1 MTIRLSNWPLHR
13 QVLAAL
19 AVAIIALTA
28 LSGGVVAERWRQMT
42 AIGHLTNLTD
52 AATAIG
58 AAAHEMQKERGAS
71 ALFLGSGG
79 IQFRDELTAQRR
91 ATDTALSGLRAALA
105 PLRGERAYAPFF
117 TAIADAE
124 SVLEGLASRRAGIDG
139 LTVKGPESF
148 TLYTRI
154 IVGLL
159 DSTYAIVA
167 LADDAALKSR
177 VMTYALF
184 MQGKERAGQE
194 RATGSAGFAAKAFD
208 GVLYRRLTSLIA
220 AQDTFFSGVRGIA
233 PPAILTAMDVEM
245 TGPALDGVQ
254 ALRAT
259 ALDAGIGGDLKGVKA
274 PDWFA
279 TTTARIDRMKRVE
292 DAITAD
298 LHAQTN
304 TTAAAAARD
313 FTIVLAVAV
322 GGSLLALAVGIAVV
336 RSITRAIGG
345 LTTATERIAAGDVRV
360 TIPGEERGDEV
371 GALARAIHEIRS
383 AGVAAMRVKAALD
396 SVSASVMLADT
407 DGRVIYAN
415 DAITGMFRRA
425 EPDIRT
431 RIPDFS
437 ADGVTGSS
445 IDRFHANPMENR
457 RLLDG
462 LTIPHHTRIAIGGRR
477 FDVVATPVCDE
488 SGERRG
494 TVVEWRDVTQE
505 LAIQDEVSAMA
516 AAAASGDF
524 SRRVPEAGKEGFML
538 DLARSMNGLAETAA
552 RSLDGVVQFLAALA
566 AGDLSSR
573 ITGDHHGMFALIQAD
588 ANRTAERLG
597 GIVTSIVD
605 ASTTISAAAG
615 EISAG
620 SADLAERTEQ
630 QASSLEQTAASM
642 EELGATVRSNADNA
656 QRANRMAADA
666 RTRAESGGGVAG
678 SAVGAMRRIEASS
691 RKITDII
698 GVIDEIAFQTNL
710 LALNA
715 AVEAARA
722 GDAGRGFAVVAQ
734 EVRNLAQRSAQ
745 ASKEIKTLILDSD
758 AQVHGGVEL
767 VQKAG
772 STLEGIVGGV
782 KDVASLIAEMATAS
796 AEQAGALDEINTAVA
811 QMDEMTQKNAALVEE
826 TTAAAHQL
834 AEQAQTLTQ
843 LVAFFRHTG
852 RSGSCAHG
860 WTGGPADTPCSATEK
875 KQLPS

>member
-19 AVAIIALTA
+19 AAAIIALVA
-28 LSGGVVAERWRQMT
+28 LSGGVVVERWRQMT
-42 AIGHLTNLTD
+42 AIGHLTTLAEAT
-52 AATAIG
+52 TAIG
-58 AAAHEMQKERGAS
+58 AAAHELQKERGAS

-79 IQFRDELTAQRR
+79 TQFRDELTAQRR
-91 ATDTALSGLRAALA
+91 ATDGAVAGLRTVLA
-105 PLRGERAYAPFF
+105 SLRGEAAYTAFF
-117 TAIADAE
+117 TAVGDAE
-124 SVLEGLASRRAGIDG
+124 ALFESLAARRAGIDG
-139 LTVKGPESF
+139 LTVKGADSF
-148 TLYTRI
+148 AFYTRAI
-154 IVGLL
+154 GGLL

-167 LADDAALKSR
+167 LTDDAALKSQ

-208 GVLYRRLTSLIA
+208 GALYRRLTSLIA

-233 PPAILTAMDVEM
+233 PPAIIAALDAEM
-245 TGPALDGVQ
+245 TGSALDTVQ
-254 ALRAT
+254 TMRTT
-259 ALDAGIGGDLKGVKA
+259 ALDAGIGGDLNGVRA

-279 TTTARIDRMKRVE
+279 ATTARIDRMKRVE
-292 DAITAD
+292 DAIAAD
-298 LHAQTN
+298 LHTQANAMAHT
-304 TTAAAAARD
+304 AARD

-322 GGSLLALAVGIAVV
+322 GGSLLALAIGVAVV
-336 RSITRAIGG
+336 RPITHAIGG
-345 LTTATERIAAGDVRV
+345 LTDATARIAEGEVTV

-371 GALARAIHEIRS
+371 GALARSIHEIRN

-396 SVSASVMLADT
+396 SVSANVMLADT
-407 DGRVIYAN
+407 DGTVIYAN
-415 DAITGMFRRA
+415 AAILAMFRRA
-425 EPDIRT
+425 ETDIRA
-431 RIPDFS
+431 RFPAFS
-437 ADGVTGSS
+437 ADRIIGGE
-445 IDRFHANPMENR
+445 IDALHDDPAMNSRTLAT
-457 RLLDG
+457 
-462 LTIPHHTRIAIGGRR
+462 LTAPHEARIALGVRR
-477 FDVVATPVCDE
+477 FDLVATPVRDE

-505 LAIQDEVSAMA
+505 LAIQAEVGAMA
-516 AAAASGDF
+516 AAAAAGDF
-524 SRRVPEAGKEGFML
+524 GRRVPEAGKEGFML
-538 DLARSMNGLAETAA
+538 ELARSMNTLAETAA
-552 RSLDGVVQFLAALA
+552 RSLDDVVRFLAALA
-566 AGDLSSR
+566 GGDLSCR
-573 ITGDHHGMFALIQAD
+573 ITGAHQGMFARIQGD

-605 ASTTISAAAG
+605 AATTISTAAG

-656 QRANRMAADA
+656 QRANRMASDA
-666 RTRAESGGGVAG
+666 RTRAESGGDVAG
-678 SAVGAMRRIEASS
+678 SAVGAMRRIEGSS

-745 ASKEIKTLILDSD
+745 ASKEIKSLILDSD
-758 AQVHGGVEL
+758 SQVHDGVAL

-772 STLEGIVGGV
+772 NALDGIVGSV
-782 KDVASLIAEMATAS
+782 KEVAVLIAGMATAS
-796 AEQAGALDEINTAVA
+796 AEQASALDEINSAVA

-834 AEQAQTLTQ
+834 AEQAHTLTQ
-843 LVAFFRHTG
+843 IVAFFRHTG
-852 RSGSCAHG
+852 
-860 WTGGPADTPCSATEK
+860 PASAART
-875 KQLPS
+875 S